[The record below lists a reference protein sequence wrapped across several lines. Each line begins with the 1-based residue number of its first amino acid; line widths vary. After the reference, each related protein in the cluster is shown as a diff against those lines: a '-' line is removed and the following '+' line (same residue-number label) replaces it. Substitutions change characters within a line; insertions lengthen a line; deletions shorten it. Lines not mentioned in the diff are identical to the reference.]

1 LIAGNAAKL
10 HARPLFLPSKRS
22 HLNILQK
29 YIFREWLWT
38 FLAVTIVLL
47 VVMIGVALGELLNG
61 IAGGRIPSGLL
72 WVLIG
77 LKMPDVLGTIIP
89 LSVFISV
96 IWGLGRLYRDQEM
109 SVMRSSGFQWR
120 MMLRPLFNLLLPIS
134 ATLLVLGL
142 FVSPIAATTTQ
153 QKLLDAF
160 RNAAEWGLEAG
171 TFHVLR
177 GGEIVL
183 YVEAVEKDGRTLKNV
198 FIQLKQEQREQIWS
212 AEKGYYWLDRD
223 TGNRFLT
230 LENGQVT
237 EGGAETLDFGIM
249 HFSRNDLKLPEQES
263 RVKSEA
269 IETRKSVDILGFTSV
284 EDIVEFQWRIAPAIA
299 AIVLGLLA
307 IPMAHSAPG
316 EGRGGRVVLGI
327 LAYVVYVNTLYMS
340 RNWLLKGDMPI
351 SVGLWWIHVLAL
363 VITLIWLRRQ
373 GRMVGMG

>member
-237 EGGAETLDFGIM
+237 EGGAEALDFGIM